1 MKNLA
6 TCTPTEFLKQSNRIR
21 KSVEKWLTITDVMNI
36 RMKHPKFTDDMSD
49 EDKRKAVNEQVKEN
63 ISEMLDAILEKHPEE
78 TVELLALL
86 CFVEPKD
93 ADNHSMVEYLA
104 SFYEMLSDETVID
117 FFTLL
122 VQLAQKNTSEGVSPS
137 E

>member
-6 TCTPTEFLKQSNRIR
+6 TCTPTEFLKQSNKIR
-21 KSVEKWLTITDVMNI
+21 KSVEQWLTVTDVMNI
-36 RMKHPKFTDDMSD
+36 RTKHPTFTDDMSD

-63 ISEMLDAILEKHPEE
+63 LSEMLDEILEKHPEE

-86 CFVEPKD
+86 CFVEPED
-93 ADNHSMVEYLA
+93 ADNHKMVEYLA
-104 SFYEMLSDETVID
+104 AFYEMLSDETVMD

-122 VQLAQKNTSEGVSPS
+122 VQLAQKNTVGDAKVSD
-137 E
+137 